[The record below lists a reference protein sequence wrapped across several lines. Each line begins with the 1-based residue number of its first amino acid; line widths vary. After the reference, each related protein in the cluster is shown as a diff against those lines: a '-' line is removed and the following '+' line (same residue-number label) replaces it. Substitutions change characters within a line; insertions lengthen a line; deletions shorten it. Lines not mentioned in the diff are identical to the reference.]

1 MGVKKA
7 LEDVAGFGEKF
18 NVEVA
23 QRFTD
28 KLGLNE
34 KNAAGFN
41 VMEQAIIQELGN
53 EQGRRCIEHMNRI
66 EAQEGLTE
74 QQKMD
79 RISKLVIPYYF
90 KTNSMQALGRLAG
103 LMAKIKV
110 KREKEPGE

>member
-1 MGVKKA
+1 MDAKKT
-7 LEDVAGFGEKF
+7 LKDVAEFGEKF

-34 KNAAGFN
+34 KNAEGLN
-41 VMEQAIIQELGN
+41 VMEQAIVEELGAA
-53 EQGRRCIEHMNRI
+53 QGRRCIDHMNRI
-66 EAQEGLTE
+66 EAQQDLSER
-74 QQKMD
+74 QKMD
-79 RISKLVIPYYF
+79 RISKLVIPHYF
-90 KTNSMQALGRLAG
+90 KTNSMKALGRLAG